1 MSENLDLVGSI
12 YEDWERGEFGS
23 VEWAHPQIVFETHGF
38 DGTNAS
44 GVAALGE
51 RWREWMRAWEEY
63 RVEGDVLIDQHEVH
77 VVRLRDGLVI
87 ELREFHE
94 KRHALEAVWLEE

>member
-1 MSENLDLVGSI
+1 
-12 YEDWERGEFGS
+12 
-23 VEWAHPQIVFETHGF
+23 VFETHGF

-63 RVEGDVLIDQHEVH
+63 RVEADESREIDAGRVLVLMRHGGRGKASGVKIDHFIKPGANVFDI
-77 VVRLRDGLVI
+77 RDGKLVKLALYW
-87 ELREFHE
+87 ERD
-94 KRHALEAVWLEE
+94 HALADLGLEE